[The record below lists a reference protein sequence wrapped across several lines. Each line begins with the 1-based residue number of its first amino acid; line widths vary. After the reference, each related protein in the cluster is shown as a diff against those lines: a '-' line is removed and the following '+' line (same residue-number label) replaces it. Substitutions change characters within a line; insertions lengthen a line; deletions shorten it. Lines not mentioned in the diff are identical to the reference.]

1 MLWKFIVQ
9 VDYYTFVSIAQAT
22 VKECEEILHK
32 INTHPLA
39 AMVSGAKKL
48 LFGTN

>member
-1 MLWKFIVQ
+1 MEIYSPSRLLYICF
-9 VDYYTFVSIAQAT
+9 IAQAT
-22 VKECEEILHK
+22 VKECEDILHK

-48 LFGTN
+48 LFGN